1 MMTLVTNNAYDDKD
15 TSIIMIMSRKMMT
28 IHMMTTVTILMMT
41 RIPP

>member
-15 TSIIMIMSRKMMT
+15 TSIIMILSRKIMT
-28 IHMMTTVTILMMT
+28 IQIMTMITMLMMT